1 MTSKQHRSLFNQE
14 NFRTA
19 SKGKI
24 KAMLQ
29 NTEICYCQL
38 CSTYFEEKKNYEAGQ
53 KKAQLN
59 PKKVRLCIC
68 HEAQW
73 VSSKARCSALAFSG
87 GYRGKGRVGR
97 GEQRETTN

>member
-1 MTSKQHRSLFNQE
+1 MKL
-14 NFRTA
+14 A
-19 SKGKI
+19 
-24 KAMLQ
+24 
-29 NTEICYCQL
+29 
-38 CSTYFEEKKNYEAGQ
+38 

-73 VSSKARCSALAFSG
+73 VSSKAGCSALAFSG

-97 GEQRETTN
+97 GEQREVANWSPPQCEQTTRKHPAPRTASPVPSQLKLSLRDCQL

>member
-1 MTSKQHRSLFNQE
+1 MK
-14 NFRTA
+14 TA
-19 SKGKI
+19 K
-24 KAMLQ
+24 
-29 NTEICYCQL
+29 
-38 CSTYFEEKKNYEAGQ
+38 

-73 VSSKARCSALAFSG
+73 VSSKAGCSALAFSG